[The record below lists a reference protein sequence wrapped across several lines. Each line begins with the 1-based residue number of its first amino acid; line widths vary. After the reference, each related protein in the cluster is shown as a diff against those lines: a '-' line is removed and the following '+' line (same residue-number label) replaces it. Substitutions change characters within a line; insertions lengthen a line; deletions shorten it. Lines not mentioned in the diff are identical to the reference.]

1 MVALH
6 FYFGILARHL
16 LDYFIPH
23 HEDILHSIRL
33 GRARHL
39 FSAFASQVEGI
50 ADDPFHPL
58 ARENSCLQRDLVRRS
73 HTDPSSCASV
83 FSLRVLAYHHEIKG
97 RVAFEWRRDARK
109 QACRAIVDVEI
120 EALAQW
126 QEENE
131 E

>member
-1 MVALH
+1 MSRMVTAVTLSMPSPPA
-6 FYFGILARHL
+6 GPVPARMILRT
-16 LDYFIPH
+16 
-23 HEDILHSIRL
+23 SC
-33 GRARHL
+33 G
-39 FSAFASQVEGI
+39 SSASQVEGI

-73 HTDPSSCASV
+73 RTDPSSCASV

-97 RVAFEWRRDARK
+97 WVAFEWRREARK

-126 QEENE
+126 Q
-131 E
+131 